1 MRTSTSTITVTAC
14 RPTVACAAGSRIT
27 TECVRIKGWRT
38 RRRGSGI
45 DPRRSTVAKLPPG
58 RRWESRAGQPSGRPS
73 PRSGWSQ
80 KGAFR
85 ATSFELDDEAP
96 VRVGKGAYKRWG
108 GRTTGLRVGCS
119 LFPNDV
125 NGQDNE
131 NETTTRAASENASLE
146 IPLSGSKNGVHLL
159 VLQLLCPFKCR
170 PSILIPQTQIRPG
183 LQE

>member
-58 RRWESRAGQPSGRPS
+58 RRWESRGGKQSGRAS

-80 KGAFR
+80 KGALR
-85 ATSFELDDEAP
+85 ARSFELDDGAP
-96 VRVGKGAYKRWG
+96 VMVGTGAYKRWG
-108 GRTTGLRVGCS
+108 GRTTGLRVGCY

-125 NGQDNE
+125 NGHDNE

-146 IPLSGSKNGVHLL
+146 IALSGSKNGVHLTPGSL
-159 VLQLLCPFKCR
+159 ICSCVSFTLLLSCP
-170 PSILIPQTQIRPG
+170 PWLHG
-183 LQE
+183 D